1 MTTVDLT
8 AHYGMP
14 DSVKVEGRGALR
26 IITLNRPET
35 YNSIIEEMHRG
46 LMTIWKKIA
55 ADPEARAVVIT
66 GAGKAFSSGGDF
78 SMFEKILDK
87 PDVVRSEVNDGRT
100 LVLEILDF
108 PLPLVAAVN
117 GAAVG
122 LGCALAGLSDLVVMS
137 EKAYLRDPHV
147 AVGLVA
153 ADGGSLAWPYM
164 MSMLKA
170 KEHILFGTKIPAA
183 EALELGLANRV
194 VTPEELMP
202 TALDLAERLAALPP
216 QAVQATKQT
225 MNLHLKSVT
234 DPVLDYAIEGEIASF
249 ATPEFKA
256 IVDSF
261 NTKA

>member
-8 AHYGMP
+8 ARYGMP
-14 DSVKVEGRGALR
+14 ESVKVEGRGAIR

-35 YNSIIEEMHRG
+35 YNSVIEEMHHG
-46 LMTIWKKIA
+46 LMLLWKRIA
-55 ADPEARAVVIT
+55 DDPQARAVVIT
-66 GAGKAFSSGGDF
+66 GAGKAFSAGGDF
-78 SMFEKILDK
+78 SMFEKIMDQ
-87 PDVVRSEVNDGRT
+87 PEVVRSEVEDGRT

-122 LGCALAGLSDLVVMS
+122 LGCAIAGLSDLVVMS

-164 MSMLKA
+164 MSMLRA
-170 KEHILFGTKIPAA
+170 KEHILFGTKILAA

-194 VTPEELMP
+194 VPAEELMS
-202 TALDLAERLAALPP
+202 TALELAERLAALPP
-216 QAVQATKQT
+216 QAVQVTKKA
-225 MNLHLKSVT
+225 MNLHLKAVT

-249 ATPEFKA
+249 ATPEFTE
-256 IVDSF
+256 IVQTF
-261 NTKA
+261 NQRS